1 MKNQFV
7 KTRPHDS
14 PYAIYQGEDGFGS
27 WEWRV
32 LKTYRSVENEKK
44 DKYARWLVSA
54 TSYHMPEGKYEYG
67 DTYIH
72 DILVNLRGKLVDA
85 TPEWRDAYSH

>member
-1 MKNQFV
+1 MKNQFG

-14 PYAIYQGEDGFGS
+14 PYAIYQGEGGF
-27 WEWRV
+27 EWRV

-44 DKYARWLVSA
+44 DKYARWFV
-54 TSYHMPEGKYEYG
+54 
-67 DTYIH
+67 
-72 DILVNLRGKLVDA
+72 RGKLVDA